1 MHHIQ
6 HNKKLY
12 KTLYD
17 RQLILC
23 FLGVNNHGFIIQL
36 VINKVILIM
45 QLCKSQFYLKTLS
58 NRKFLMSNKTFYEKR
73 KQSCFSANRYSGCF
87 CRFSPALRA
96 FYGKNQLFFMIFR
109 NFEKSQNI
117 LGHLL
122 DRGPYDV
129 RVRSEKRT
137 APDKRVHPR

>member
-1 MHHIQ
+1 MITYSREFGGDFLPLIFTNRDTLAHLTPGSGASGSSAMIHL
-6 HNKKLY
+6 KK
-12 KTLYD
+12 
-17 RQLILC
+17 C
-23 FLGVNNHGFIIQL
+23 FRIVNF
-36 VINKVILIM
+36 
-45 QLCKSQFYLKTLS
+45 F
-58 NRKFLMSNKTFYEKR
+58 MSNKTFSKKR